1 MHHHKQFTDRDNLMK
16 RAYADQRHLQVRLR
30 THELYT
36 VPKFDFQEW
45 VLSQHRSWQGDE
57 MVLDIG
63 CGMGDYFEGVL
74 KRLHRGGQYIAG
86 DLSIGM
92 LRSAAEHTLA
102 NQVNFSVE
110 DVQYLPFATNSFD
123 VVLANHMLYH
133 VPKLS
138 HALSEIH
145 RVLRPD
151 GVLIT
156 AVNSQFTMLEFNTLT
171 RRALTLLGHALPDEG
186 ETSISFEG
194 YSLENASMKLARY
207 FRGVVR
213 YEIPSALVFDD
224 PQPVIDYLESTRAL
238 REDTLPAGVIWEDFM
253 LIMRSQVERL
263 ISHFGELVVNKL
275 TGVLIGTDAGG
286 FAENYFENLDRQS

>member
-45 VLSQHRSWQGDE
+45 VLSQHRSWRGDE
-57 MVLDIG
+57 IVLDIG

-74 KRLHRGGQYIAG
+74 KRLDRGGQYIAG

-92 LRSAAEHTLA
+92 LRSATEHALA

-133 VPKLS
+133 VPNLS

-145 RVLRPD
+145 RVLRPG

-238 REDTLPAGVIWEDFM
+238 REDTLPVGVIWEDFM

-286 FAENYFENLDRQS
+286 FAENYFENLDRQF